1 MGKLLATLFLVV
13 PAVELVGLI
22 VLGGYIG
29 FWATLA
35 YVIVTAML
43 GGWLV
48 RRAGLRVMRTFSE
61 VMARGQVPDKRVM
74 SGLLLLVAGVLIAI
88 PGPVSDLL
96 GVLLLLPPTR
106 LLVAGPLQRYAMRR
120 LERAGGVRV
129 DFGGGPLGG
138 DPFGTGPGHDDFDA
152 DDDAPPPPP
161 SRGRIIDI

>member
-48 RRAGLRVMRTFSE
+48 KRAGLRVMRTFGE
-61 VMARGQVPDKRVM
+61 VMARGQVPDRRVM
-74 SGLLLLVAGVLIAI
+74 SGLLLLLAGRLVAI
-88 PGPVSDLL
+88 PGAGSDVL
-96 GVLLLLPPTR
+96 GGLLLLPPAR
-106 LLVAGPLQRYAMRR
+106 RLVAGPPQRYAMRR

-138 DPFGTGPGHDDFDA
+138 MGDDDDSDA
-152 DDDAPPPPP
+152 DADAPPPPP